1 MNLCCPAPP
10 DLYPLIVEFAEQGRP
25 FAVAVILQAEGSTP
39 CQAGARAII
48 EPDGRILGTI
58 GGGWVEAGAQQR
70 AIVALRTG
78 RPVVFD
84 CDLRG
89 SLPAG
94 GGPICGGRVR
104 GLIDPGAAQHL
115 AAWAAAAAAG
125 RARQRG
131 LLLTAIRGGAE
142 LRTEVQFLAESAAPV
157 DAGFP
162 SLDTLH
168 AVLRH
173 EQPELW
179 TPRNPGAE
187 ERLEILI
194 EPLLPKPLLVI
205 AGGGHVGQAVAV
217 QASLVGFEI
226 LVLDDR
232 PEFACPERFPEDT
245 AVRRGPIGDEIRSL
259 PLDAGTYVVIA
270 TRSHQQDAEALAAC
284 LRRPAAYVGMIG
296 SRRKV
301 ALLRQDFVAS
311 GRATEAEFDRVHA
324 PIGLDLGARTVPE
337 IAMSIVAQLIAVRR
351 SGAPAER

>member
-115 AAWAAAAAAG
+115 AG
-125 RARQRG
+125 
-131 LLLTAIRGGAE
+131 LTA
-142 LRTEVQFLAESAAPV
+142 
-157 DAGFP
+157 
-162 SLDTLH
+162 
-168 AVLRH
+168 
-173 EQPELW
+173 
-179 TPRNPGAE
+179 
-187 ERLEILI
+187 
-194 EPLLPKPLLVI
+194 
-205 AGGGHVGQAVAV
+205 
-217 QASLVGFEI
+217 
-226 LVLDDR
+226 
-232 PEFACPERFPEDT
+232 
-245 AVRRGPIGDEIRSL
+245 
-259 PLDAGTYVVIA
+259 
-270 TRSHQQDAEALAAC
+270 
-284 LRRPAAYVGMIG
+284 
-296 SRRKV
+296 
-301 ALLRQDFVAS
+301 
-311 GRATEAEFDRVHA
+311 
-324 PIGLDLGARTVPE
+324 ARTVVAINNDPH
-337 IAMSIVAQLIAVRR
+337 APFFAAADYGIVGDVHDVLPRLIDAVR
-351 SGAPAER
+351 GVLQKK